1 VTLAAALASAGTVT
15 FAADRTELVG
25 PSAAT
30 VERVARLLGAGPGPR
45 IALTGYAADAP
56 GPAAVAQRLSEQR
69 SAVVADALVAAGVDR
84 DRLVT
89 TGRGVADPLA
99 TPEQARRSA
108 QEETLAW
115 LFAQMWMLELA
126 VPLGRRAAGWRSSA
140 LPSRAAAQAPPPGW
154 VPEAA
159 PAEPDPTPPT
169 RPADP
174 LASPALAEP
183 TRTPGRPAQRAARAA
198 RLTDDHDVAAA
209 GDPGTGRPF
218 EPADSR
224 HSRGCSVRLSSPSRC
239 RDR

>member
-1 VTLAAALASAGTVT
+1 MALHAAAPRPTARLGWWGALLLVPLALAAFGMLWPVPQTLRPLDAVAPVPAPLDPGAQRVTLAAALASAGTVT

-99 TPEQARRSA
+99 TPALSRRVEISL
-108 QEETLAW
+108 Q
-115 LFAQMWMLELA
+115 
-126 VPLGRRAAGWRSSA
+126 
-140 LPSRAAAQAPPPGW
+140 
-154 VPEAA
+154 
-159 PAEPDPTPPT
+159 
-169 RPADP
+169 
-174 LASPALAEP
+174 
-183 TRTPGRPAQRAARAA
+183 
-198 RLTDDHDVAAA
+198 
-209 GDPGTGRPF
+209 
-218 EPADSR
+218 
-224 HSRGCSVRLSSPSRC
+224 
-239 RDR
+239 